1 MISKLFK
8 ANATSSSAI
17 HRQCDPLPDV
27 RNIETLAWSDAA
39 LVMLPEK
46 YRLWLQDS
54 GSLTAKLQ
62 QYTASL
68 SLQLLTSGWQTTSYV
83 DSSQLMRQVLLSDG
97 QQPWIWGLTVVNALQ
112 LANEPALSN
121 WSTEPLGVL
130 LFANDDI
137 GLRHFEVA
145 DFSQNQAFLEILP
158 AWGCSAIQ
166 PLWGRRSRL
175 QFRSCQISL
184 TEVFLPEHPMYGV

>member
-1 MISKLFK
+1 MSKLFK
-8 ANATSSSAI
+8 ANPYSSSGI

-27 RNIETLAWSDAA
+27 SILSDLVWSDAA
-39 LVMLPEK
+39 SVMLPEK
-46 YRLWLQDS
+46 YRGWLQYS
-54 GSLTAKLQ
+54 ASLTARLQ

-112 LANEPALSN
+112 LADEPALSN
-121 WSTEPLGVL
+121 WSTEPLGLL
-130 LFANDDI
+130 LFADDAI
-137 GLRHFEVA
+137 GARHFEVT
-145 DFSQNQAFLEILP
+145 DFTQSDAFLRMLP
-158 AWGCSAIQ
+158 DWGCSVAQ
-166 PLWGRRSRL
+166 PLWGRRSVL
-175 QFRSCQISL
+175 PFRSCPLKL

>member
-1 MISKLFK
+1 MSKLFK
-8 ANATSSSAI
+8 ANPYSSSGI

-27 RNIETLAWSDAA
+27 SILSDLVWSDAA
-39 LVMLPEK
+39 SVMLPEK
-46 YRLWLQDS
+46 YRSWLQDS
-54 GSLTAKLQ
+54 GSLTARLQ

-68 SLQLLTSGWQTTSYV
+68 SLQLLTSGWQTISNTNT
-83 DSSQLMRQVLLSDG
+83 SQLMRQVLLSDG
-97 QQPWIWGLTVVNALQ
+97 QQPWIWGLTVVDALQ

-130 LFANDDI
+130 LFADDDI

-145 DFSQNQAFLEILP
+145 DFSQSDVFSAILP
-158 AWGCSAIQ
+158 AWGCSAKQ